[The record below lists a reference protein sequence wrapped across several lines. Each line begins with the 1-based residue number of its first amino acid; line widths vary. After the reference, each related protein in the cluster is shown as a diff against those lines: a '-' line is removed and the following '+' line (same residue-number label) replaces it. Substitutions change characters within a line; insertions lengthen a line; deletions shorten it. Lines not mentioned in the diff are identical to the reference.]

1 MTARAALLMSALDQE
16 IRQQTNEQKSLDDV
30 AQGLMRMGAVSTAD
44 FVQIAAGVIG
54 EPSKVLSTPLLQ

>member
-1 MTARAALLMSALDQE
+1 
-16 IRQQTNEQKSLDDV
+16 
-30 AQGLMRMGAVSTAD
+30 MRMGAVSTAD